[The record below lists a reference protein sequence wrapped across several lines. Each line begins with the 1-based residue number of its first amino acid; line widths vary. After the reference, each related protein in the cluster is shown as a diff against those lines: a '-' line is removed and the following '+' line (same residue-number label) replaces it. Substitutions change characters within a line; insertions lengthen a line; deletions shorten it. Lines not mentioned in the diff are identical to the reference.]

1 MVTDQE
7 SAFLKNLSQVA
18 QDYIEVTSTNAVSN
32 GASPR
37 NLSSYLYEGFEGPTP
52 NSG

>member
-18 QDYIEVTSTNAVSN
+18 EDYIEVTSANTVSN
-32 GASPR
+32 GASPA
-37 NLSSYLYEGFEGPTP
+37 NPT
-52 NSG
+52 S